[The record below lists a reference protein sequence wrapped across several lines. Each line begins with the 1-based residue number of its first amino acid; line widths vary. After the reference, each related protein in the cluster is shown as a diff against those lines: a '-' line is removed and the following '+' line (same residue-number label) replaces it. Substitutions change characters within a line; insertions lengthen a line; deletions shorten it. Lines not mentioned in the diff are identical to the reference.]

1 MEQVERYR
9 GALLG
14 LAAGDALG
22 ATVEFKVR
30 DKFEPM
36 TDIAGGGPHRLQA
49 GQWTDDTSMA
59 LCLAE
64 SLIVC
69 QEMDLTDQLER
80 YVRWWREG
88 HWSSKGYCFDIGNA
102 TSAALSNFERTG
114 DPHSGST
121 DPYTAGNGSIMR
133 LAPVPLFFASH
144 PAAAIEK
151 SAESSITTHG
161 AKEAVDAC
169 RYLGT
174 LICGAVNG
182 ASKDALLSDHFFSP
196 AGDGYW
202 QEVEPLAPKIAEIAA
217 GSFKRKDRPEV
228 KGDFYVVPSLEAALW
243 AFHSTDTFEE
253 GVLAAVNLGDDADT
267 TGAVCVQLAGAFYG
281 ASSIPE
287 GWRDKLTFREKIE
300 TLADDLFRLARTSKN
315 P

>member
-1 MEQVERYR
+1 
-9 GALLG
+9 
-14 LAAGDALG
+14 
-22 ATVEFKVR
+22 
-30 DKFEPM
+30 
-36 TDIAGGGPHRLQA
+36 
-49 GQWTDDTSMA
+49 MA

-64 SLIVC
+64 SLIER

-88 HWSSKGYCFDIGNA
+88 HWSSKGYCFDIENA
-102 TSAALSNFERTG
+102 TSGALSNFERTG

-144 PAAAIEK
+144 PTEAIEK
-151 SAESSITTHG
+151 SAESSATTHG
-161 AKEAVDAC
+161 AKEAGDAC
-169 RYLGT
+169 RYLGA

-182 ASKDALLSDHFFSP
+182 ASKDALLSDHFSP
-196 AGDGYW
+196 AGDSYW
-202 QEVEPLAPKIAEIAA
+202 QEVESLAPKVAEILA
-217 GSFKRKDRPEV
+217 GSFKRKDRSEI

-243 AFHSTDTFEE
+243 AFYSTDTFEE

-267 TGAVCVQLAGAFYG
+267 TGAVYGQLAGAFYG

-287 GWRDKLTFREKIE
+287 GWRHKLTFWDKIE
-300 TLADDLFRLARTSKN
+300 TFADNLFRLARIFEN